1 MRGFQRHYFAVL
13 HSPFYRFAQLF
24 ALQVGIVAQ
33 SGFVLLFA
41 VCGLIGATST
51 AMQSTLV
58 RCLEL
63 GATNRAALFENKL
76 RNVLVLITTSL
87 AAVDATKHGQGCP
100 AVLALGSASRL
111 QAKVR
116 LVALESL
123 VAAPRTILVILT
135 ALHEEFCALWTLNLL
150 RCPTEKIP
158 HSSRFRRS

>member
-1 MRGFQRHYFAVL
+1 M
-13 HSPFYRFAQLF
+13 
-24 ALQVGIVAQ
+24 AQ
-33 SGFVLLFA
+33 SGFVLLFK

-63 GATNRAALFENKL
+63 GATDRAALFENKP
-76 RNVLVLITTSL
+76 RNVLMLNTTGL
-87 AAVDATKHGQGCP
+87 AAVHTTKHGQGC
-100 AVLALGSASRL
+100 ATVFALGSASRL

-116 LVALESL
+116 LVALKSL

-150 RCPTEKIP
+150 RCK
-158 HSSRFRRS
+158 